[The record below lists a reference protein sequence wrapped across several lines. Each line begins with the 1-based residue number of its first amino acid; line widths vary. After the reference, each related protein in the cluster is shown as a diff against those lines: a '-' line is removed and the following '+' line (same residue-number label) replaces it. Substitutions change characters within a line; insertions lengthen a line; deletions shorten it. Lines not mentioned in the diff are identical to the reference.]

1 MSAKTKG
8 VVFWERGS
16 WYHRTKALREDGTT
30 KYGKKGGF
38 ATAEE
43 AEASYQ
49 QYEAEYTKAYRNYY
63 ASISTDFD
71 LKEYLIFWLD
81 QIYSPRIENTTRM
94 VSSYVLY
101 DLLIPNMNQSIKLRY
116 VNAEYLDALLAKAA
130 KVCESA
136 GNKSRELLNIALK
149 DAVAQGYISH
159 NPVPSTKPYKRKK
172 AMVIVLNKEELRFF
186 LARASKN
193 NWYLEILLGLFMGLR
208 KGEIAGL
215 KYGDFDFSRK
225 TLTIS
230 RQITSNPIIPEGQGK
245 VSEYQVIEKE
255 PKTPNSYRTLRVPD
269 VIMEEVAVRKVQND
283 LRKEKKGDAYVDKG
297 YISCSENGLPHSTSA
312 FNTALTKLCK
322 RSGLPHL
329 TVHSLRHMYASILTE
344 QGVPLI
350 KVSALLGHSSVSTTF
365 EYYCEVMD
373 ESEKIRNFL
382 NNHFIPEG
390 D

>member
-1 MSAKTKG
+1 M
-8 VVFWERGS
+8 
-16 WYHRTKALREDGTT
+16 
-30 KYGKKGGF
+30 
-38 ATAEE
+38 
-43 AEASYQ
+43 
-49 QYEAEYTKAYRNYY
+49 
-63 ASISTDFD
+63 
-71 LKEYLIFWLD
+71 
-81 QIYSPRIENTTRM
+81 
-94 VSSYVLY
+94 
-101 DLLIPNMNQSIKLRY
+101 
-116 VNAEYLDALLAKAA
+116 
-130 KVCESA
+130 
-136 GNKSRELLNIALK
+136 
-149 DAVAQGYISH
+149 
-159 NPVPSTKPYKRKK
+159 
-172 AMVIVLNKEELRFF
+172 
-186 LARASKN
+186 
-193 NWYLEILLGLFMGLR
+193 LFR
-208 KGEIAGL
+208 SIAGL